1 MNHIAAMHRI
11 IGDAIAE
18 LRRSKDWSQAELAR
32 EISRHARRGTP
43 APLPNMISLW
53 ETGARVPA
61 PEYRV
66 ALARIARGDK
76 KFKPGEK
83 KIRTE
88 SKTAH
93 LATLFLASLN
103 AWEAVSAV
111 RALHEQRHGRRWNEE
126 GTLTQ

>member
-1 MNHIAAMHRI
+1 MHRI

-43 APLPNMISLW
+43 APEANMIAQW
-53 ETGARVPA
+53 ETGVRAPA

-66 ALARIARGDK
+66 ALARIARGDRK
-76 KFKPGEK
+76 PKPGEK
-83 KIRTE
+83 KIHAE
-88 SKTAH
+88 SKTKH

-103 AWEAVSAV
+103 CWEAVCAV
-111 RALHEQRHGRRWNEE
+111 RVLHEQRYKPIPDRKEN
-126 GTLTQ
+126 L